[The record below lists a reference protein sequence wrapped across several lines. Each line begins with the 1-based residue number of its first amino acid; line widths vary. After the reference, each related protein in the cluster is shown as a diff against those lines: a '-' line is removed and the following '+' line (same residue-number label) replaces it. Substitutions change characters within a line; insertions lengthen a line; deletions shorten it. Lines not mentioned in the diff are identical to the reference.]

1 MARLNYPPRARQT
14 VIDGAEALAAV
25 LRTGEDL
32 ARCMVAIAGPPGAG
46 KSRLAAALCDSLRAA
61 GESAAVVPM
70 DGFHFDDRVLEA
82 RGLRARNGAPETFD
96 RRGLAVLLARLRAG
110 EDEVAIPVFDRN
122 IELSRAGGAVVDAA
136 TRFVLVE
143 GNYLLLDEPGWRDLA
158 ALFDLRIFLDVDRRD
173 LERRLRR
180 RWDQHG
186 LSPEQAGAK
195 VSENDLP
202 NADRVNERRLP
213 ADLVVRG

>member
-1 MARLNYPPRARQT
+1 
-14 VIDGAEALAAV
+14 
-25 LRTGEDL
+25 
-32 ARCMVAIAGPPGAG
+32 
-46 KSRLAAALCDSLRAA
+46 
-61 GESAAVVPM
+61 M

-82 RGLRARNGAPETFD
+82 RGLRARKGSPETFD
-96 RRGLAVLLARLRAG
+96 RPGLAVLLARLRAG

-158 ALFDLRIFLDVDRRD
+158 ALFDLRIFLDVDRRE

>member
-1 MARLNYPPRARQT
+1 
-14 VIDGAEALAAV
+14 
-25 LRTGEDL
+25 
-32 ARCMVAIAGPPGAG
+32 
-46 KSRLAAALCDSLRAA
+46 
-61 GESAAVVPM
+61 
-70 DGFHFDDRVLEA
+70 
-82 RGLRARNGAPETFD
+82 
-96 RRGLAVLLARLRAG
+96 
-110 EDEVAIPVFDRN
+110 
-122 IELSRAGGAVVDAA
+122 
-136 TRFVLVE
+136 VLVE